1 MPAMHS
7 RVLIVDDHAG
17 FRGEARTLLEL
28 AGYEVVGEAA
38 TARAASEAAA
48 RLKPDLV
55 ILDIGL
61 PDRSGLDATAEI
73 RAAAPGTA
81 VILVSV
87 RPATDYGR
95 RLTDAGALGFISKAD
110 LSAAAI
116 DRVIRGT

>member
-1 MPAMHS
+1 MPAMQS
-7 RVLIVDDHAG
+7 RVLIVDDHPG
-17 FRGEARTLLEL
+17 FRGEARTLLES

-38 TARAASEAAA
+38 TAQAASAAA
-48 RLKPDLV
+48 ASLQPDLV

-61 PDRSGLDATAEI
+61 PDGSGLDATADI

-81 VILVSV
+81 VVLVSV

-95 RLTDAGALGFISKAD
+95 RLAESGALGFISKAE

-116 DRVIRGT
+116 DRVIGRT